1 MRISLSQDWSEYSR
15 LVPDGWRAVGV
26 VDAGN
31 GDLGALV
38 QRPDDI
44 YLQLNGALIRT
55 LDQRQ
60 VRSLVAGVLPQ
71 EAC

>member
-1 MRISLSQDWSEYSR
+1 MRILLSQDWSEYAR
-15 LVPDGWRAVGV
+15 FVPDGWRALGV

-38 QRPDDI
+38 QRPDAT

-60 VRSLVAGVLPQ
+60 VHSLVAGALS
-71 EAC
+71 

>member
-1 MRISLSQDWSEYSR
+1 MRILLSQDWSEYAR
-15 LVPDGWRAVGV
+15 FVPDGWRALGV

-38 QRPDDI
+38 QRPDDT

-60 VRSLVAGVLPQ
+60 VHSLVAG
-71 EAC
+71 ARS